1 MLRPLL
7 MTNIQ
12 QWLEE
17 TKLEMTHNVLQDCP
31 IHSFP
36 QANFTLN
43 ANANANNTGTTH
55 EQLELVGDLLE
66 MTNIV
71 EMIGFPY
78 NHSLG
83 AGKNSSKNLFKQQHY
98 LVFEKI

>member
-1 MLRPLL
+1 

-36 QANFTLN
+36 QANFMLN

-55 EQLELVGDLLE
+55 E
-66 MTNIV
+66 
-71 EMIGFPY
+71 
-78 NHSLG
+78 
-83 AGKNSSKNLFKQQHY
+83 
-98 LVFEKI
+98 